1 MQLPEYITDDNEMA
15 VWPGVPEPDRIERA
29 ITLLRQMDDSP
40 GTRKQGNASAS
51 DEAGPTAL
59 RDAEYLRQRVRNE
72 NLRMTLQ
79 SDSWGSM
86 TPAALF
92 DLALGELS
100 AKSSNGFNPRK
111 ELVIATLDRTGEDFT
126 MTVTTVPENKSWMGF
141 DPAYRRLNGGT
152 ALIMLRQRSKKR
164 AQGMIILPNYGCNN
178 QETPS
183 GGDSAA
189 TMASLVKWHGGAVQV
204 VPHTA
209 TS

>member
-15 VWPGVPEPDRIERA
+15 VWPGVPDPERIEKA
-29 ITLLRQMDDSP
+29 ITLLRQMDDSAE
-40 GTRKQGNASAS
+40 TTNQENDAAS
-51 DEAGPTAL
+51 DETGPAAL

-72 NLRMTLQ
+72 DLRMTLK

-92 DLALGELS
+92 DLALSELS
-100 AKSSNGFNPRK
+100 AKRSNGFNPRK
-111 ELVIATLDRTGEDFT
+111 ELVIATLDRTGDDFT
-126 MTVTTVPENKSWMGF
+126 MSLTTVPENKTWMGF

-152 ALIMLRQRSKKR
+152 ALIMLRQRSTKR
-164 AQGMIILPNYGCNN
+164 AQGMIILPNYGCNS
-178 QETPS
+178 QDTPT

>member
-1 MQLPEYITDDNEMA
+1 MQLPDYITDDKEMA
-15 VWPGVPEPDRIERA
+15 VWPGVPEPDRIEKA
-29 ITLLRQMDDSP
+29 ITLLQQMDHSP
-40 GTRKQGNASAS
+40 ETSNQDDASGNE
-51 DEAGPTAL
+51 EAGPAAL

-72 NLRMTLQ
+72 DLRMTLQ

-100 AKSSNGFNPRK
+100 AKSSAGFNPRK
-111 ELVIATLDRTGEDFT
+111 ELVIATLDKTGEDFT
-126 MTVTTVPENKSWMGF
+126 MTLTTVPENKSWMGF

-152 ALIMLRQRSKKR
+152 ALIMLRQRSKKK
-164 AQGMIILPNYGCNN
+164 AQGMIILPNHGCNS
-178 QETPS
+178 QDTPT